1 MKGIREWW
9 GRRQNRAPE
18 GHAKKDPLA
27 EQFAAIVRD
36 DWRERV
42 AELQARCPHENT
54 TVVAAPRG
62 EVRTVC
68 TDCGLQLEQQTGG

>member
-1 MKGIREWW
+1 MKGIWEWW
-9 GRRQNRAPE
+9 ERRQNPAPAE
-18 GHAKKDPLA
+18 HAKKDPLA
-27 EQFAAIVRD
+27 EQFAAVVRD

-54 TVVAAPRG
+54 TIVGSPGG

-68 TDCGLQLEQQTGG
+68 TDCGFQVTDPPGG